1 MRKISESRGAKH
13 ILILQPHELFH
24 KDYVEKLNRK
34 KNIIKNL

>member
-24 KDYVEKLNRK
+24 KDYVEK
-34 KNIIKNL
+34 NLIEKRIL